1 MLDERRA
8 ANTPQLQVEDAYEA
22 DIPLE
27 LPAMVEDEE
36 EASAVGRR

>member
-8 ANTPQLQVEDAYEA
+8 APHAAAPAEDRRA
-22 DIPLE
+22 DIDAE
-27 LPAMVEDEE
+27 LPTRVEDEE